1 MKKMARIAAALL
13 SAVMLLTGCSA
24 NSIDPSTI
32 DYIQLRAPEEGED
45 IAIVDTTL
53 GEITILLYTEE
64 VPAIVQNFKDLVNE
78 GFFDGQLIY
87 QVVPT
92 AGAAMFGSSTE
103 DGNSPDTNTGKPI
116 QMEYS
121 NNLWPFSGSVCALCS
136 EMGQLFMKKS
146 YFDSRSFI
154 LGDME
159 VSDEDMASMEENMFP
174 AMMMNAFEEMG
185 GVPSISQYHTVFGKV
200 IQGMDI
206 VNAIQEMEY
215 TEFEMTEE
223 ERAEAEA
230 EGYETAYKLTEDVII
245 NSITLD
251 TFRAADYETLD
262 NTLTDEEYIDLV
274 TRSEVEQAEI
284 DASIQDGTY
293 NQEESS
299 EEESSKE

>member
-13 SAVMLLTGCSA
+13 SAVMLLTGCST

-32 DYIQLRAPEEGED
+32 DYLQLKAPEEGQD
-45 IAIVDTTL
+45 IAVFDTTL

-64 VPAIVQNFKDLVNE
+64 VPEIVQNFKDLAEE
-78 GFFDGQLIY
+78 GFFDGQVIY
-87 QVVPT
+87 QVVPS
-92 AGAAMFGSSTE
+92 AASAIFGSSTP

-154 LGDME
+154 IGNVDITGDDMLMME
-159 VSDEDMASMEENMFP
+159 QSMFP

-185 GVPSISQYHTVFGKV
+185 GVPSLSQYHTVYGKV

-206 VNAIQEMEY
+206 VNAIQQMEAVPV
-215 TEFEMTEE
+215 ELTEE
-223 ERAEAEA
+223 EQAAAEAG
-230 EGYETAYKLTEDVII
+230 GYETSYRLTEDVVI
-245 NSITLD
+245 NSVTLD

-262 NTLTDEEYIDLV
+262 NTLTDEEYLDLV
-274 TRSEVEQAEI
+274 TKSELEQAEI
-284 DASIQDGTY
+284 NLSIQEGTY
-293 NQEESS
+293 GK
-299 EEESSKE
+299 EEE